1 MSIYPDWIGIVSS
14 TPGGII
20 FVENVDIVLDDNEYD
35 VELPA
40 DIVVV
45 VDTDIKVELND

>member
-14 TPGGII
+14 TPGGVI
-20 FVENVDIVLDDNEYD
+20 FVESVDISIEYNEYD

-40 DIVVV
+40 EIEV
-45 VDTDIKVELND
+45 ND

>member
-14 TPGGII
+14 TPGGVI
-20 FVENVDIVLDDNEYD
+20 FVESVDIVLDDNEYN

-40 DIVVV
+40 EIEVVIEN
-45 VDTDIKVELND
+45 DIKVEVNG